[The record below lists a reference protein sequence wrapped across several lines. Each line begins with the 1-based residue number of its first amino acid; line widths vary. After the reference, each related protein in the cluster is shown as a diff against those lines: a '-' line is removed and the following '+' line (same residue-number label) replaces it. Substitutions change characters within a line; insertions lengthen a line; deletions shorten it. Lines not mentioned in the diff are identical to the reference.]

1 MHGSRCQ
8 QAHGAIHLA
17 RQLIQSVRGCHGHGE
32 HDALGALSSNGA
44 QRGPDGDYV
53 WLITDKPPPGT
64 EKDEANA
71 KSGADKKTKS
81 GARDKQQNPAHD
93 KPAKYVAMQAVVTGG
108 EAGDSGLIVTS
119 GLKAG
124 DMVVT
129 AGQFRLKQ
137 GTKVTPMKP
146 GEVPAPPT
154 TAQIKAAMSSNGRG
168 RRG

>member
-1 MHGSRCQ
+1 
-8 QAHGAIHLA
+8 AKAGA
-17 RQLIQSVRGCHGHGE
+17 
-32 HDALGALSSNGA
+32 
-44 QRGPDGDYV
+44 
-53 WLITDKPPPGT
+53 DK
-64 EKDEANA
+64 KA
-71 KSGADKKTKS
+71 KSGAR
-81 GARDKQQNPAHD
+81 GEQQQPAD
-93 KPAKYVAMQAVVTGG
+93 NKPAKYVAMQAVVTGG